1 VNGAKGDQG
10 LPGFP
15 GIKGDKGNSGIPG
28 IPGSLVL
35 PKNSEIEYKKIDR
48 LKKVKEGL
56 QISRPE
62 R

>member
-1 VNGAKGDQG
+1 MNGAKGDQG

-28 IPGSLVL
+28 SPVL
-35 PKNSEIEYKKIDR
+35 AKKSDIEYKKIDR

-62 R
+62 M